1 MAFGKGIHLCV
12 GAALARLEGR
22 LAVGHLLDRTPG
34 GFTVETADPQWERSL
49 LVRRLRTLLVRV
61 NA

>member
-22 LAVGHLLDRTPG
+22 VAINHLLDRTPH
-34 GFTVETADPQWERSL
+34 GFTVNTSDPDWERSL
-49 LVRRLRTLLVRV
+49 LVRRLRRLSMSVGV
-61 NA
+61 